1 MDHVDNYMNVFLKL
15 YRGNNK
21 AVEGKGIDNQ
31 MYSTKEYQKE
41 GRARMVTYLETIS
54 TTVS

>member
-31 MYSTKEYQKE
+31 MYSTNKYDDKF
-41 GRARMVTYLETIS
+41 R
-54 TTVS
+54 